1 MIIPSI
7 DISRGQAVQLVGG
20 ETLAIEAGDPFP
32 ILERFGLVGEVAVV
46 DIDAARGD
54 GDNAGIIAEM
64 CQRGRIRVG
73 GGIRDLP
80 TAIRW
85 LDHGAE
91 RIVIGTAATPEL
103 LGELPSHRVI
113 VALDSRDGEVLTHG
127 WRQGTGVGVLERV
140 RELRGFCDG
149 FLVTFVEREGRL
161 GGTDLKRAAMVI
173 EAAAPSRVT
182 IAGGITTPEEIA
194 ELDRLGAD
202 AQVGMA
208 LYSGQLTL
216 GDSLAALMG
225 SDRPDGLWPT
235 LVVDESG
242 TALGLVYSNTESLRR
257 AIEERRGIYQ
267 SRTRGVWVKG
277 EISGATQ
284 ELVGVDLDCDR
295 DTMRFTVRQEGT
307 GFCHTGTR
315 TCWGEDRGLGRL
327 DRRLIDIAR
336 AGDPASNTRKLLDD
350 PTLLAAKL
358 SEEATELAGA
368 DTRQDVI
375 HESADL
381 LYFLLVRAR
390 AAGVGLDD
398 VVDELDRR
406 ERRLTRRPMT
416 AKESA
421 Q

>member
-1 MIIPSI
+1 
-7 DISRGQAVQLVGG
+7 
-20 ETLAIEAGDPFP
+20 
-32 ILERFGLVGEVAVV
+32 
-46 DIDAARGD
+46 
-54 GDNAGIIAEM
+54 
-64 CQRGRIRVG
+64 VG

-103 LGELPSHRVI
+103 LGELPSDRVI